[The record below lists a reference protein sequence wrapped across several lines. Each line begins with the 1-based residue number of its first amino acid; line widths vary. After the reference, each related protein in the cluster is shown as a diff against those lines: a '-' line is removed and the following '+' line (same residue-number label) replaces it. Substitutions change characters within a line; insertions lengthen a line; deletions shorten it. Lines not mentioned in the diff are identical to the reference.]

1 MSNSAASQEAT
12 HHTLRVLH
20 KWNKF
25 SLVLINGLTEE
36 FDGSLTLIS
45 ILVLR
50 PLANA
55 PQVLAVAREFGLLND
70 SLRVNVKLL

>member
-12 HHTLRVLH
+12 HHALRVLH

-25 SLVLINGLTEE
+25 SPVLVNGLAEE
-36 FDGSLTLIS
+36 FDGSLTLIR

-55 PQVLAVAREFGLLND
+55 PQVLAVARKFGLLND
-70 SLRVNVKLL
+70 SLRVNVELL